1 MAFYQAL
8 RIYPNPVDLLG
19 IYQKTIPEP
28 VFKVCPRSTIF
39 RPYLMSYTLAYCG
52 ND

>member
-1 MAFYQAL
+1 MAFYRAL

-28 VFKVCPRSTIF
+28 VFKVCSVLYFFPILLILNF
-39 RPYLMSYTLAYCG
+39 IYLS
-52 ND
+52 